1 MAQKLLNV
9 FLGDELVGTLEQD
22 ASGTTR
28 FQYAQAWLDSPDAMP
43 LSASLPLR
51 PESFSRNETRPF
63 FAGVLPEEESR
74 HLIAKAFGISDK
86 NDFAL
91 LARIGAEC
99 AGAVS
104 LLPPGEL
111 PVAAE
116 PHYLEISE
124 EELAQRLELLPRRPL
139 LAGEK
144 GIRLSLAGAQG
155 KLAVKISDGRFFLP
169 LDGSPSSHILKP
181 ENPHFSGLVEN
192 EYFCMKL
199 AAEAGR
205 EVADVEIGK
214 AGGIRFLQ
222 VKRYDRRLL
231 PDGRIERIH
240 QEDFCQALGVPPELK
255 YQQEGGPNFKKC
267 FELVRATSTIP
278 GPDVLRL
285 FDAVVFNVLIGNND
299 AHGKNFSLLREKSG
313 IRLAPLYDL
322 VSTQAYPELAGEMA
336 MKLGG
341 ERDPHRLAAKNWGF
355 FFDHAGIGHAI
366 AQRRL
371 RATAERILIAAE
383 KLSREECQGAGAV
396 LPILRRNYALLK
408 TLPLGTKARYSTGY
422 SLPNAHLEG

>member
-9 FLGDELVGTLEQD
+9 FLGNELVGKLEQD

-28 FQYAQAWLDSPDAMP
+28 FQYANAWLDLPDVVP
-43 LSASLPLR
+43 LSVSLPLR
-51 PESFSRNETRPF
+51 PEPFSRNETRPF

-74 HLIAKAFGISDK
+74 RLIAKAFGISDK

-111 PVAAE
+111 PVATE
-116 PHYLEISE
+116 PNYQEISE
-124 EELAQRLELLPRRPL
+124 EELAERLGLLPRRPL

-144 GIRLSLAGAQG
+144 GIRLSLAGAQC
-155 KLAVKISDGRFFLP
+155 KLAIKISDGRFFLP

-199 AAEAGR
+199 AAEADL
-205 EVADVEIGK
+205 EVAHVEIGMAK
-214 AGGIRFLQ
+214 DIRFLQ
-222 VKRYDRRLL
+222 VERYDRRRM
-231 PDGRIERIH
+231 PDGRIARIH

-255 YQQEGGPNFKKC
+255 YQQEGGPDFKKC
-267 FELVRATSTIP
+267 FELIRSISTIP
-278 GPDVLRL
+278 GPDLLRL
-285 FDAVVFNVLIGNND
+285 FDAVIFNVLIGNCD
-299 AHGKNFSLLREKSG
+299 AHGKNFSLLREKNA
-313 IRLAPLYDL
+313 IRLAPFYDL
-322 VSTQAYPELAGEMA
+322 VSTQAFPELAREMA

-341 ERDPHRLAAKNWGF
+341 ERDPHRLTAKNWGF
-355 FFDHAGIGHAI
+355 FFEHAGIGQAV

-371 RATAERILIAAE
+371 RATTDRIWHAAE
-383 KLSREECQGAGAV
+383 KLSREKCQGAAAV
-396 LPILRRNYALLK
+396 IPILQLNHDRLMSR
-408 TLPLGTKARYSTGY
+408 TP
-422 SLPNAHLEG
+422 

>member
-1 MAQKLLNV
+1 MARKNLNV
-9 FLGDELVGTLEQD
+9 FLGGDLVGMLEQD

-28 FQYAQAWLDSPDAMP
+28 FQYAPAWLDKPDAMP

-51 PESFSRNETRPF
+51 PEPFSRNETRPF

-74 HLIAKAFGISDK
+74 RLIAKAFGISDK

-111 PVAAE
+111 PVAAQ
-116 PHYLEISE
+116 PHYHEISE
-124 EELAQRLELLPRRPL
+124 DELAERLGLLPRRPL

-181 ENPHFSGLVEN
+181 QNTHFAGLVEN

-199 AAEAGR
+199 AAETGLEAA
-205 EVADVEIGK
+205 EVEIGK
-214 AGGIRFLQ
+214 AGGVQFLQ
-222 VKRYDRRLL
+222 VKRYDRRPL
-231 PDGRIERIH
+231 PDGRLERIH

-255 YQQEGGPNFKKC
+255 YQQEGGPSLKKC
-267 FELVRATSTIP
+267 FELVRSVSTIP
-278 GPDVLRL
+278 GPDLLRL

-299 AHGKNFSLLREKSG
+299 AHGKNFSLLRETSA

-322 VSTQAYPELAGEMA
+322 VSTQAYPDLAGDMA

-341 ERDPHRLAAKNWGF
+341 ERDPRRLTARNWGF

-371 RATAERILIAAE
+371 CATAERILAAAE
-383 KLSREECQGAGAV
+383 KLSREECQGASAV
-396 LPILRRNYALLK
+396 IPVIRKNQ
-408 TLPLGTKARYSTGY
+408 
-422 SLPNAHLEG
+422 NHLHSQH

>member
-1 MAQKLLNV
+1 MARQILNV
-9 FLGDELVGTLEQD
+9 FLGPELAGELEQD
-22 ASGTTR
+22 ASGNIR
-28 FQYAQAWLDSPDAMP
+28 FQYSPAWLDSPNAMP

-51 PESFSRNETRPF
+51 PEPFSRNETRPF

-74 HLIAKAFGISDK
+74 LLIAKAFGISNK

-111 PVAAE
+111 PVTSH
-116 PHYLEISE
+116 PSYQEINAG
-124 EELAQRLELLPRRPL
+124 ELAERLELLPRRPL
-139 LAGEK
+139 LAGET

-155 KLAVKISDGRFFLP
+155 KLAVRISDGRIFLP

-199 AAEAGR
+199 AAEAGF
-205 EVADVEIGK
+205 EVAEVEIGEVE
-214 AGGIRFLQ
+214 GIRFLQ
-222 VKRYDRRLL
+222 VKRYDRRRLS
-231 PDGRIERIH
+231 DGRLERIH

-255 YQQEGGPNFKKC
+255 YQQEGGPSLKKC
-267 FELVRATSTIP
+267 FELVRSVSTIP
-278 GPDVLRL
+278 GPDLLRL

-299 AHGKNFSLLREKSG
+299 AHGKNFSFLRERNS
-313 IRLAPLYDL
+313 IRFAPLYDL
-322 VSTQAYPELAGEMA
+322 VSTQAYPDLASEMA

-341 ERDPHRLAAKNWGF
+341 ERDPRRVAAKNWRF
-355 FFDHAGIGHAI
+355 FFDHAGIGQAV
-366 AQRRL
+366 AQQRL
-371 RATAERILIAAE
+371 RVTAERILATAE
-383 KLSREECQGAGAV
+383 KLSREECQGTSAV
-396 LPILRRNYALLK
+396 LPVIRKNYDHLKSLRW
-408 TLPLGTKARYSTGY
+408 
-422 SLPNAHLEG
+422 